1 MTRSG
6 PVETDPPTREAGIAC
21 VYGAGDAG
29 SVFHAIAL
37 AAASGKE
44 AALFLNNSPCSE
56 DAETQISSA
65 GGEGTAGDRVKREAV
80 R

>member
-1 MTRSG
+1 MSTTRPG
-6 PVETDPPTREAGIAC
+6 PFKTDPATREAC
-21 VYGAGDAG
+21 VYAAGDAG

-37 AAASGKE
+37 AAASDKG
-44 AALFLNNSPCSE
+44 AAPFLNNSPLSE

>member
-1 MTRSG
+1 MSITRSG
-6 PVETDPPTREAGIAC
+6 PLKTDPATREAC
-21 VYGAGDAG
+21 VYAAGEAG
-29 SVFHAIAL
+29 PVFHAIVL
-37 AAASGKE
+37 AAASSKG
-44 AALFLNNSPCSE
+44 ATLFLNNSPYSE